1 MQSVPITIKIV
12 SWIPVPGKFVSALRL
27 TGGLL
32 LTVKFLPPLQD
43 RCDIV
48 LVILLKRPLFNT
60 NNSNA
65 SEKCVIHNS
74 CQILNG
80 HKKSLKIPKG
90 QSNRQS
96 DRKYHDK
103 KKKDERTN
111 NNLQNTTQNILKVEQ
126 NELH

>member
-60 NNSNA
+60 NNPNA

>member
-1 MQSVPITIKIV
+1 MQSVSITIKIV
-12 SWIPVPGKFVSALRL
+12 SWIPVPGKYVSALRL

-48 LVILLKRPLFNT
+48 LVTLLKRPLFNT
-60 NNSNA
+60 NNPNA

-111 NNLQNTTQNILKVEQ
+111 NNLQNTTQNILKVE
-126 NELH
+126 